1 MLSGDYKELLTY
13 SSAMNQSTIAHSAA
27 AATSGTRM
35 VFSVFELFE
44 FFDFF
49 SPIFLNTMTTGT
61 SRFPSDL
68 SVSLA
73 GPSANGALIRVST
86 SGRRLVQPRKSF
98 LVGLQCPIG

>member
-44 FFDFF
+44 LFELFEFFDFF

-61 SRFPSDL
+61 S
-68 SVSLA
+68 
-73 GPSANGALIRVST
+73 
-86 SGRRLVQPRKSF
+86 
-98 LVGLQCPIG
+98 

>member
-27 AATSGTRM
+27 ATSGTRM
-35 VFSVFELFE
+35 VFSVFELFELFELFE

-61 SRFPSDL
+61 S
-68 SVSLA
+68 
-73 GPSANGALIRVST
+73 
-86 SGRRLVQPRKSF
+86 
-98 LVGLQCPIG
+98 

>member
-61 SRFPSDL
+61 S
-68 SVSLA
+68 
-73 GPSANGALIRVST
+73 
-86 SGRRLVQPRKSF
+86 
-98 LVGLQCPIG
+98 